1 MREHQQREW
10 RAAWRDEYLKLIC
23 GFANAEGSVLVI
35 DCSDAVEPVSVADAA
50 RLRQQP
56 AVTKRELA
64 EQLALRADGIKYHLN
79 NLRTV
84 GVIRHV
90 CLTQSDT
97 GKYSNDRYR

>member
-1 MREHQQREW
+1 MRKHQQRQW

-23 GFANAEGSVLVI
+23 GFADAKGGVLVI
-35 DCSDAVEPVSVADAA
+35 DRSDIVELMSVDDGA
-50 RLRQQP
+50 RLCQQP

-90 CLTQSDT
+90 FITKSDA
-97 GKYSNDRYR
+97 GKY